1 MVLDGATVL
10 IDVDTVRV
18 RPAHEPMFTECWFVT
33 PDERAKA
40 EKATSMEE
48 LYSALLTATKSEV
61 M

>member
-1 MVLDGATVL
+1 MILDGATVL

-33 PDERAKA
+33 PAERQAA

-48 LYSALLTATKSEV
+48 LYKDLETATKSEV

>member
-18 RPAHEPMFTECWFVT
+18 KPAGEPCFAECWFVT
-33 PDERAKA
+33 PTERQAA
-40 EKATSMEE
+40 EKATSIEE
-48 LYSALLTATKSEV
+48 LYKALGTATKSEV

>member
-10 IDVDTVRV
+10 IDANTVRV
-18 RPAHEPMFTECWFVT
+18 RPAGEAVFTECWFVT
-33 PDERAKA
+33 PAERAQA

-48 LYSALLTATKSEV
+48 LYKALETATKSEV